1 MFANMK
7 PFKNKIPLSRG
18 KLLVNQVN
26 SNKHHRCNESVTSE
40 EELTTESIEETNLMA
55 KKNKQTLEW
64 VNSND
69 FKLKAANKN
78 IITNELEATVLSN
91 TIKPINT
98 TDTTFK
104 KERFKINPKN
114 ATFNVDETCK
124 ANETKMNSSELNT
137 KKIEN
142 IFPNETQSANTIIN
156 SKMTTTSNFCLD
168 DSNSEPS
175 IYQYSSS
182 SYVPS
187 TTFSDH
193 SSNYSE
199 PDILIPNQNITP
211 IRHIIHLDKNLV
223 LNPNNNIT
231 SSQNNASSLNIDN
244 YILQSLENKN
254 NKKLKHRTICKF
266 CKNNVTNFERHLERQ
281 HSNKPEHQ
289 AQSQTLL
296 ACAAD
301 TENTAAAIQ
310 LKNEVFLRMRADDIA
325 FIAKKDDLIR
335 RYGENYLKRHKRAQ
349 IVVPC
354 SNKIREC
361 AKLLKETRRRTNNN
375 NLTFFDIISTCYY
388 DIIVASAKTISRYDD
403 TLKKYLA
410 PSLAIH
416 LGTTLKQIS
425 DLCSH
430 LILKGAFKCNNIE
443 EKLKD
448 LKRFKQMVETQ
459 WNCDISSIALKDLA
473 ENKWNKPVKLPLTKD
488 VLQLRH
494 YLDQVANENFYIL
507 QKQTFDKK
515 AFRTLT
521 EVSLI
526 LTILFN
532 RRRIGDVQYVYVD
545 SYLKD
550 FESFDQTEFLD
561 ALTDSEKVLTAN
573 YKKVVAG
580 GKGSRAIVILFPK
593 NVQTY
598 INLLLN
604 IRSNSDIVPKVNPY
618 LFACP
623 GVEKQWIRADVI
635 IRKFANA
642 SGIENPEAIS
652 SNRLRK
658 QIGTLMQILNLNKEE
673 YAQFSKFMG
682 HTEKTHAEFYEITQD
697 AYQAAKVLK
706 LLTLFDE
713 GKGLEYK
720 GKPLNEINLECINEI
735 ESDANTELNERQEEI
750 AEQLPETSQ
759 EVVLQ
764 TNLDTEEN
772 KKMHRKKCNRVR
784 WTQNQK
790 NIVSKHFR

>member
-168 DSNSEPS
+168 DN
-175 IYQYSSS
+175 
-182 SYVPS
+182 
-187 TTFSDH
+187 
-193 SSNYSE
+193 
-199 PDILIPNQNITP
+199 
-211 IRHIIHLDKNLV
+211 
-223 LNPNNNIT
+223 
-231 SSQNNASSLNIDN
+231 
-244 YILQSLENKN
+244 
-254 NKKLKHRTICKF
+254 
-266 CKNNVTNFERHLERQ
+266 
-281 HSNKPEHQ
+281 
-289 AQSQTLL
+289 
-296 ACAAD
+296 
-301 TENTAAAIQ
+301 
-310 LKNEVFLRMRADDIA
+310 
-325 FIAKKDDLIR
+325 
-335 RYGENYLKRHKRAQ
+335 
-349 IVVPC
+349 
-354 SNKIREC
+354 
-361 AKLLKETRRRTNNN
+361 
-375 NLTFFDIISTCYY
+375 
-388 DIIVASAKTISRYDD
+388 
-403 TLKKYLA
+403 
-410 PSLAIH
+410 
-416 LGTTLKQIS
+416 
-425 DLCSH
+425 
-430 LILKGAFKCNNIE
+430 
-443 EKLKD
+443 
-448 LKRFKQMVETQ
+448 
-459 WNCDISSIALKDLA
+459 
-473 ENKWNKPVKLPLTKD
+473 
-488 VLQLRH
+488 
-494 YLDQVANENFYIL
+494 
-507 QKQTFDKK
+507 
-515 AFRTLT
+515 
-521 EVSLI
+521 
-526 LTILFN
+526 
-532 RRRIGDVQYVYVD
+532 
-545 SYLKD
+545 

>member
-1 MFANMK
+1 
-7 PFKNKIPLSRG
+7 
-18 KLLVNQVN
+18 
-26 SNKHHRCNESVTSE
+26 
-40 EELTTESIEETNLMA
+40 
-55 KKNKQTLEW
+55 
-64 VNSND
+64 
-69 FKLKAANKN
+69 
-78 IITNELEATVLSN
+78 
-91 TIKPINT
+91 
-98 TDTTFK
+98 
-104 KERFKINPKN
+104 
-114 ATFNVDETCK
+114 
-124 ANETKMNSSELNT
+124 
-137 KKIEN
+137 
-142 IFPNETQSANTIIN
+142 
-156 SKMTTTSNFCLD
+156 
-168 DSNSEPS
+168 
-175 IYQYSSS
+175 
-182 SYVPS
+182 
-187 TTFSDH
+187 
-193 SSNYSE
+193 
-199 PDILIPNQNITP
+199 
-211 IRHIIHLDKNLV
+211 
-223 LNPNNNIT
+223 
-231 SSQNNASSLNIDN
+231 
-244 YILQSLENKN
+244 
-254 NKKLKHRTICKF
+254 
-266 CKNNVTNFERHLERQ
+266 
-281 HSNKPEHQ
+281 
-289 AQSQTLL
+289 
-296 ACAAD
+296 
-301 TENTAAAIQ
+301 
-310 LKNEVFLRMRADDIA
+310 MRADDIA
-325 FIAKKDDLIR
+325 LIAKKDDLIR

-349 IVVPC
+349 IVVTC

-375 NLTFFDIISTCYY
+375 KLMFFDIISTCYY

-416 LGTTLKQIS
+416 LATTLKQIS
-425 DLCSH
+425 DICSH

-488 VLQLRH
+488 VVQLRH

-507 QKQTFDKK
+507 QKQTFDRK

-561 ALTDSEKVLTAN
+561 ALTVSEKVLTAN

-598 INLLLN
+598 IIVVLLLN

-735 ESDANTELNERQEEI
+735 ESDANTELNERQKEI

-759 EVVLQ
+759 ELFCFIIKIDSIVDREHNDNMTSIFNQ
-764 TNLDTEEN
+764 RCNNL
-772 KKMHRKKCNRVR
+772 KKP
-784 WTQNQK
+784 QE
-790 NIVSKHFR
+790 IV